1 MNIFELNDDTP
12 EELIKFVLNTSTVDD
27 VVRFFK
33 EVDGYDFAGRVY
45 SLLSNPLLVDSKEIH
60 LAYEEVV
67 LKEVRHDGCAIYN
80 FANPSEIV
88 QLTAVRENGYAIKYI
103 DDPSEAVQLEAVKQN
118 YDAID
123 YIYDPTEA
131 VKRAAAATVM

>member
-1 MNIFELNDDTP
+1 MNIFELNEDTP
-12 EELIKFVLNTSTVDD
+12 EELIKFVLNASSEQSI
-27 VVRFFK
+27 VRFFK

-45 SLLSNPLLVDSKEIH
+45 RLLSNPLLVDSKEIH

-67 LKEVRHDGCAIYN
+67 LKEVRHDGCAIHN

-103 DDPSEAVQLEAVKQN
+103 YDPSEAVQLEAVKQN